1 MHASSIARA
10 GSLHPERNPSAGTR
24 LKELQGQF
32 KSDIKLD
39 IQIITRFPS
48 YKDSMITGYD
58 VSYKVDYGRS
68 RGKWNEQ
75 NINLENHTS
84 KCLELEYIFGDKKQ
98 EIVVEIDASSQ
109 IAQATSKRT
118 RSIEENGK
126 H

>member
-1 MHASSIARA
+1 MGNCAHRQNTSDENHLHASSIARA
-10 GSLHPERNPSAGTR
+10 GSLLPERNPSAGTR

-48 YKDSMITGYD
+48 FKDTMIT
-58 VSYKVDYGRS
+58 VTYKVDYGRS

-75 NINLENHTS
+75 NIKLDNHTS

-98 EIVVEIDASSQ
+98 EIVVEIEAS
-109 IAQATSKRT
+109 A
-118 RSIEENGK
+118 
-126 H
+126 

>member
-1 MHASSIARA
+1 
-10 GSLHPERNPSAGTR
+10 
-24 LKELQGQF
+24 
-32 KSDIKLD
+32 
-39 IQIITRFPS
+39 
-48 YKDSMITGYD
+48 MITGYD
-58 VSYKVDYGRS
+58 VTYKVDYGRS

-75 NINLENHTS
+75 NIKLDNHTS

>member
-1 MHASSIARA
+1 LHASSIVRA
-10 GSLHPERNPSAGTR
+10 GGSLLPERNPSAGTR

-48 YKDSMITGYD
+48 FKDTMITGYD
-58 VSYKVDYGRS
+58 VTYKVDYGRS

-75 NINLENHTS
+75 NIKLDNHTS

-98 EIVVEIDASSQ
+98 EIVVEIEAS
-109 IAQATSKRT
+109 A
-118 RSIEENGK
+118 
-126 H
+126 